1 MPGGECDGVVE
12 KEDRCPVVGSIERHL
27 PRPVR
32 NLATDP
38 PLTLMVTRN
47 TTLRVHQAPT
57 VSCEAPASFGRMKV
71 TEGIDS
77 ILSWHQR
84 IMARLSLRIVEN
96 DAEYMPGA
104 LAQDAD
110 AMTHTYSIHAA

>member
-1 MPGGECDGVVE
+1 
-12 KEDRCPVVGSIERHL
+12 
-27 PRPVR
+27 
-32 NLATDP
+32 
-38 PLTLMVTRN
+38 
-47 TTLRVHQAPT
+47 
-57 VSCEAPASFGRMKV
+57 MKV